1 MKKKLKAAVFPQC
14 EISFLL
20 AQMSNYSN
28 ITEYFF
34 GKDDFHESH
43 SILVSIV
50 QSFYY
55 SIPF

>member
-20 AQMSNYSN
+20 AQKSNSN

-55 SIPF
+55 SIPS